1 VFSGIV
7 TAVGRIE
14 ALSEDFRGELAISH
28 PEDWG
33 NLEIGDS
40 LAVNGCCLTVVR
52 RKVGRAGVEVMPE
65 TLRRTNLGRL
75 QVGDWV
81 NLETALALGSPIG
94 GHLVSGHIDATGE
107 VRSIDRESNAVWLT
121 LRIPD
126 TVGRFCVPQGS
137 IAIDGCSLTLV
148 SVEDLGPDGASVR
161 VSLIPHTVAATV
173 AANYRPD
180 TVVNLE
186 ADSIAKLVERLVKPH
201 LTAVTP
207 RGD

>member
-1 VFSGIV
+1 MFSGIV

-14 ALSEDFRGELAISH
+14 ALPKDFQGALAISH
-28 PEDWG
+28 PDDWG
-33 NLEIGDS
+33 NLQIGDS

-52 RKVGRAGVEVMPE
+52 RDAGTAEVEVMPE

-75 QVGDWV
+75 QEGDRV
-81 NLETALALGSPIG
+81 NLETALALGSRLG

-107 VRSIDRESNAVWLT
+107 ITALDPEGNAVWLT

-126 TVGRFCVPQGS
+126 AVGRFCVPQGS

-148 SVEDLGPDGASVR
+148 SVQDLGSNCAQVR
-161 VSLIPHTVAATV
+161 VSLIPHTVETTV
-173 AANYRPD
+173 AASYRPG

-186 ADSIAKLVERLVKPH
+186 ADSIAKLVERLVQPH
-201 LTAVTP
+201 LTA
-207 RGD
+207 RASGSD

>member
-1 VFSGIV
+1 MFSGIV

-14 ALSEDFRGELAISH
+14 ALPEDFRGELGISH
-28 PEDWG
+28 PDDWG
-33 NLEIGDS
+33 NLQIGDS

-52 RKVGRAGVEVMPE
+52 RDAGRAEVEVMPE

-75 QVGDWV
+75 QAGERV

-107 VRSIDRESNAVWLT
+107 VRSIDPEENAVWLT
-121 LRIPD
+121 LRIPG

-173 AANYRPD
+173 AANYRPG

-207 RGD
+207 RAD